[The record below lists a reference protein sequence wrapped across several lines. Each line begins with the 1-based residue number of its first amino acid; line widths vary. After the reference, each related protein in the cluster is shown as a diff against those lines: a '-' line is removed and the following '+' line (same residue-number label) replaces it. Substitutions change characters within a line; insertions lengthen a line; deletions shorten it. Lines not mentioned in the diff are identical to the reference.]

1 MSNRT
6 SRVTS
11 GTITGLLQ
19 TLLNSLFQ
27 IFISPSILK
36 YAGQETLGAYSVIL
50 QIVGYTLIFDFG
62 FSVAFTRY
70 LAKSTKNGVPKFEF
84 FQILSVG
91 RVIQMILAIVV
102 FVFLLLITWKIDF
115 ILPSSTKMLSNIKFS
130 LIIMAIWALL
140 KSPYIIYGQAINAT
154 QNMALVNKI
163 SIVSNLL
170 KLTLAYF
177 FTYKGYA
184 IVGLIIAFVLSEALL
199 LFMQYYFFNKKKYD
213 FNFSLLKIDLKLA
226 KEILIFGFSYWGVYL
241 SVVFL
246 LGSDL
251 LIAGSI
257 AGATLVSVYYSTK
270 LIGSL
275 AVTFLTRIIDNIT
288 PGLSELVGNKDME
301 SVKRTYLKSIRYVLL
316 LLIPACLII
325 IFYTKILVTLWVG
338 KSQYAGNLMAFLI
351 AVFVFIQVFAHLH
364 GLVSL
369 ALGEVKQWSL
379 ISIFCGITN
388 LLLCY
393 FIGKNFG
400 IIWIPLGLI
409 ISILP
414 LVIFLCRKVLFIL
427 NIKFYEIINEIKP
440 LLIVFIL
447 VTIITILN
455 YITISYLNL
464 NIFIIL
470 AFLIYGIL
478 TTIIIFY
485 FGINNEERKLS
496 FVLIKNLINR

>member
-19 TLLNSLFQ
+19 TLINSLFQ
-27 IFISPSILK
+27 IIISPSILK

-70 LAKSTKNGVPKFEF
+70 LAKSTINGIPKLEF
-84 FQILSVG
+84 FEVLSVG
-91 RVIQMILAIVV
+91 RFIQMILAIIV
-102 FVFLLLITWKIDF
+102 FVFLLFISWKIEL
-115 ILPSSTKMLSNIKFS
+115 ILPSSTKMLSNIKFAVK
-130 LIIMAIWALL
+130 IMAFWAIL

-170 KLTLAYF
+170 KLLLAF
-177 FTYKGYA
+177 IFTYSGYA
-184 IVGLIIAFVLSEALL
+184 ILGLIIAFILSEAF
-199 LFMQYYFFNKKKYD
+199 LFIMQYLFFKKNNY
-213 FNFSLLKIDLKLA
+213 NFILKFKKINLKLA
-226 KEILIFGFSYWGVYL
+226 KEILKFGFSYWGVYL

-257 AGATLVSVYYSTK
+257 AGAALVSVYYSTK

-288 PGLSELVGNKDME
+288 PGLSELVGNKDMIT
-301 SVKRTYLKSIRYVLL
+301 VKRTYLKSIRYVLL

-325 IFYTKILVTLWVG
+325 LFFTKTLVTIWVG
-338 KSQYAGNLMAFLI
+338 KAQYAGNFMSFLI
-351 AVFVFIQVFAHLH
+351 ALFVFIQVFAHLH

-369 ALGEVKQWSL
+369 ALGEVKQWSV
-379 ISIFCGITN
+379 ISIFCGVSN
-388 LLLCY
+388 LLLC
-393 FIGKNFG
+393 FFFGKYMG
-400 IIWIPLGLI
+400 ITWIPLGLI
-409 ISILP
+409 LSMLP
-414 LVIFLCRKVLFIL
+414 LLIFLFRKVQFILQIHYSELFI
-427 NIKFYEIINEIKP
+427 EIKP
-440 LLIVFIL
+440 LSIVFIL
-447 VTIITILN
+447 ITIF
-455 YITISYLNL
+455 TILTYFIIIKLTMVL
-464 NIFIIL
+464 FIIL
-470 AFLIYGIL
+470 SFLIYGIISTL
-478 TTIIIFY
+478 IIY
-485 FGINNEERKLS
+485 KYGINNEEKILS
-496 FVLIKNLINR
+496 LNLLKNLIKL